1 MKNKA
6 LTVMIACLCLS
17 ILGFDISAFA
27 EDIKSRMKNRLPVIK
42 ALKDKGLVGEDSQ
55 GLLQFV
61 GSKKEKAEV
70 VAAENRDRMTIYA
83 AIAKRQGATPE
94 LVGQRRAIQIGQRAR
109 AGEWLQDAGGKWY
122 QKK

>member
-17 ILGFDISAFA
+17 FLGSDISAFA

-42 ALKDKGLVGEDSQ
+42 ALKAKGLVGEDNQ

>member
-6 LTVMIACLCLS
+6 ITVMIACICLS
-17 ILGFDISAFA
+17 ILGSDISVFA

-61 GSKKEKAEV
+61 GSKKEKAEI